1 MSEISQVA
9 KDMLITKLDEIR
21 ERLEVGKTKEEGDT
35 LGNNAE
41 SISLIFKTELNVNY
55 ERNRIVFGAPGTGKS
70 HTLNEDKNDLIG
82 NDSQDYERVTF
93 HPNYSYANFV
103 GTYKP
108 IMVDSTDEEL
118 DSEKRKIISI
128 LTDNSKTAQDRYDL
142 LYGKFKGDGLT
153 RLPLLLGLC
162 SDDTFKTK
170 NQDGT
175 DAVGD
180 NTVERN
186 HGKYIRPYVQLRG
199 EEKASG
205 EIVYEYVPGPFMR
218 ILVKALKNART
229 SNPKPYLLIIE
240 EINRANVAAVFGEV
254 FQLLDRDEDGVSKY
268 SINTTEDIKHYLAKA
283 ENLGGKPSDYDKIKI
298 PNNMFIWATMNSADQ
313 GVFPMDTAF
322 KRRWEFEYIG
332 VDAEAKE
339 VEKGKLIY
347 PKQIKR
353 ELGAKLI
360 YDAICPIAMGAFY
373 GFNPYEKE
381 YGNMVAEDIGNSYEK
396 CEQIALVAI
405 EIEKHI
411 KELSEQELRDETI
424 VKVILQH
431 CFDDMEDISAMA
443 KGNSLDKLVEKV
455 MELIREVYL

>member
-35 LGNNAE
+35 LGNNSE

-186 HGKYIRPYVQLRG
+186 HGKYL
-199 EEKASG
+199 
-205 EIVYEYVPGPFMR
+205 
-218 ILVKALKNART
+218 
-229 SNPKPYLLIIE
+229 
-240 EINRANVAAVFGEV
+240 
-254 FQLLDRDEDGVSKY
+254 
-268 SINTTEDIKHYLAKA
+268 
-283 ENLGGKPSDYDKIKI
+283 
-298 PNNMFIWATMNSADQ
+298 
-313 GVFPMDTAF
+313 
-322 KRRWEFEYIG
+322 
-332 VDAEAKE
+332 
-339 VEKGKLIY
+339 
-347 PKQIKR
+347 
-353 ELGAKLI
+353 
-360 YDAICPIAMGAFY
+360 
-373 GFNPYEKE
+373 
-381 YGNMVAEDIGNSYEK
+381 
-396 CEQIALVAI
+396 
-405 EIEKHI
+405 
-411 KELSEQELRDETI
+411 
-424 VKVILQH
+424 
-431 CFDDMEDISAMA
+431 
-443 KGNSLDKLVEKV
+443 
-455 MELIREVYL
+455 

>member
-170 NQDGT
+170 IKMEQMPL
-175 DAVGD
+175 A
-180 NTVERN
+180 
-186 HGKYIRPYVQLRG
+186 I
-199 EEKASG
+199 
-205 EIVYEYVPGPFMR
+205 
-218 ILVKALKNART
+218 IL
-229 SNPKPYLLIIE
+229 
-240 EINRANVAAVFGEV
+240 
-254 FQLLDRDEDGVSKY
+254 
-268 SINTTEDIKHYLAKA
+268 
-283 ENLGGKPSDYDKIKI
+283 
-298 PNNMFIWATMNSADQ
+298 
-313 GVFPMDTAF
+313 
-322 KRRWEFEYIG
+322 
-332 VDAEAKE
+332 
-339 VEKGKLIY
+339 
-347 PKQIKR
+347 
-353 ELGAKLI
+353 
-360 YDAICPIAMGAFY
+360 
-373 GFNPYEKE
+373 
-381 YGNMVAEDIGNSYEK
+381 
-396 CEQIALVAI
+396 
-405 EIEKHI
+405 
-411 KELSEQELRDETI
+411 
-424 VKVILQH
+424 
-431 CFDDMEDISAMA
+431 
-443 KGNSLDKLVEKV
+443 
-455 MELIREVYL
+455 